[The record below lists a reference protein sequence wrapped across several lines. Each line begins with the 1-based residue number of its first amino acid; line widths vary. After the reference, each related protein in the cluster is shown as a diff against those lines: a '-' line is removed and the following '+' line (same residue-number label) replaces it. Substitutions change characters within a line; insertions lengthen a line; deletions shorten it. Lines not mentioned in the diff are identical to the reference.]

1 MSKFIGYF
9 LDRWLGWALF
19 SSALMLGI
27 AHAFETFGGYSPCT
41 LCLHQRTVYW
51 AAGGIAL
58 AGMILTAR
66 GDLQKFRWAFNIAL
80 ALTFAIGMGIAIYH
94 SGAEWKWWP
103 GPTTCASAGGK
114 VDINALA
121 AIANGTAKVKP
132 PSCDEAAWRLFGISM
147 AGYNVL
153 ISLKLT
159 VLSLMA
165 ANGRRQFA

>member
-1 MSKFIGYF
+1 MSKLIGYF

-19 SSALMLGI
+19 SSVLMLAI
-27 AHAFETFGGYSPCT
+27 AHAFETFGGYAPCT
-41 LCLHQRTVYW
+41 LCLHQRAVYW
-51 AAGGIAL
+51 AAAGLAL
-58 AGMILTAR
+58 TGMVVTSR
-66 GDLQKFRWAFNIAL
+66 GDLQKFRWAFNLAL
-80 ALTFAIGMGIAIYH
+80 ALTFAVGMGIAIYH
-94 SGAEWKWWP
+94 AGAEWKWWP

-121 AIANGTAKVKP
+121 AIANGTAKIKP

>member
-19 SSALMLGI
+19 SSALMLAI
-27 AHAFETFGGYSPCT
+27 AHAFETFGGYAPCT

-51 AAGGIAL
+51 AAGAIAL
-58 AGMILTAR
+58 AGMVLTSR
-66 GDLQKFRWAFNIAL
+66 SGMERFRWAFNIAL
-80 ALTFAIGMGIAIYH
+80 ALAFAIGMGIAIYH

-103 GPTTCASAGGK
+103 GPTTCASSGGK
-114 VDINALA
+114 VDLGALA
-121 AIANGTAKVKP
+121 AIAEGTAKIKP

-147 AGYNVL
+147 AGFNVL

-165 ANGRRQFA
+165 ATSRRQFA